1 MAGKGK
7 PRPEVALAVKID
19 GNALSLVPVAEPPL
33 DPCGLAIK
41 LQDQTKLTREERD
54 YLVTLIEKDH
64 PSPCQGWVST
74 GARQE
79 ALRVAEQHAL
89 TPEER
94 DHFAASF
101 EKQLIAEA
109 SARRRWVTTRAQQ
122 QSLRVATFFI
132 ILRDWF
138 PKEQTKSIEGIV
150 AKTFQC
156 STGAVRRDVR
166 FAKKLDG
173 GVWWQIA
180 ERDKL
185 IW

>member
-1 MAGKGK
+1 
-7 PRPEVALAVKID
+7 
-19 GNALSLVPVAEPPL
+19 
-33 DPCGLAIK
+33 
-41 LQDQTKLTREERD
+41 
-54 YLVTLIEKDH
+54 
-64 PSPCQGWVST
+64 
-74 GARQE
+74 
-79 ALRVAEQHAL
+79 
-89 TPEER
+89 
-94 DHFAASF
+94 
-101 EKQLIAEA
+101 
-109 SARRRWVTTRAQQ
+109 VTTPARQ

-156 STGAVRRDVR
+156 SIGAVRRDIR

-173 GVWWQIA
+173 GIWWQIA